1 MVRLRSICLALG
13 VCVGVLAANT
23 QRAVD
28 DSTGDADWNIMGALK
43 GAGSAMKAAG
53 IDASAITGGL
63 NSIKGAIKGSAN
75 AGEKEACFTC
85 ELVVRRIVSMIG
97 PPRATLTLDDW
108 DIALQTA
115 CSTLPPMSYQA
126 VSSRVRIGARRPCPA
141 HSVTLAVR
149 DIEGQKRGS
158 REGLHTEGISR

>member
-1 MVRLRSICLALG
+1 MVHLRRVCLVLG
-13 VCVGVLAANT
+13 VCVGVLAAIT
-23 QRAVD
+23 ERAVD
-28 DSTGDADWNIMGALK
+28 DSTAAADWNVMGALQ
-43 GAGSAMKAAG
+43 GAGSAMSAAG
-53 IDASAITGGL
+53 IDARAITGGL

-126 VSSRVRIGARRPCPA
+126 VSSRIGIWCEA
-141 HSVTLAVR
+141 SV
-149 DIEGQKRGS
+149 S
-158 REGLHTEGISR
+158 SH